1 MKIICADYILL
12 CDNEFNIIENGAVCF
27 DELIL
32 DVGKFDEI
40 CKKYKNAKIIKTPK
54 NSILMPG
61 LINVHTHL
69 EFSANRAKLVFGDF
83 VTWLKSVI
91 NERDM
96 LISEVNSKLM
106 EKILLK
112 MLKSGTTSLGE
123 ISSFGEDLEPC
134 KRAAQRVVF
143 FNEALGSGDFKK
155 SIENFNERLRRSK
168 NLSDDR
174 LIPAVSVHSPYST
187 SPQIASYLINLAKQN
202 GYLVSTH
209 FLESFD
215 ELIWLESAK
224 GKFLEFFSGFNPDVK
239 PFYTPKT
246 YMQMFAEVKSLFTHG
261 VYLDEQNLE
270 ILSKFDMSLTH
281 CPISNRLLGSKKLD
295 LKKILK
301 YNINLTLATDGLS
314 SNISLNLWDELRVA
328 LLVHFEYELSELA
341 KILLLA
347 VTKNAAFSLDLN
359 CGEIAFEKF
368 ADFAIICLKDLPKD
382 LSLLPLE
389 LILRT
394 SEASEIYIQGQKQCL
409 I

>member
-202 GYLVSTH
+202 DYLVSTH

-246 YMQMFAEVKSLFTHG
+246 YMQMFTEVKSLFTHG

-314 SNISLNLWDELRVA
+314 SNISLNLWDELRAA

-347 VTKNAAFSLDLN
+347 VTKNAAFSLGLN

-382 LSLLPLE
+382 LNLLPLE